1 MHFTHPWL
9 VMVPGFV
16 QTHKCMTLRFMV
28 AAHSDHDD
36 ALVHPKQASQAQA
49 YGK

>member
-28 AAHSDHDD
+28 TAHSHGDD
-36 ALVHPKQASQAQA
+36 ALVLPKETS
-49 YGK
+49 